1 MNTFII
7 NFKSHLLWNQ
17 RRTRERKSWLCLYSK
32 NVHQCVE
39 LSWGN
44 STMLLMKKVG
54 HRKDVFKHYCPV
66 IPNAIRIYFPN
77 HLNSSLGA
85 KHTQIMPAR
94 KQKSNNSGWATAELD
109 LLSSSFVSLIKSC
122 SPVSSQIPGV
132 YVPTWPPA
140 SVIRWTEGTDCT
152 VSYNN

>member
-1 MNTFII
+1 MKTKEN
-7 NFKSHLLWNQ
+7 N
-17 RRTRERKSWLCLYSK
+17 RKKELAECLYSK

-44 STMLLMKKVG
+44 STMLLMKKIG
-54 HRKDVFKHYCPV
+54 HRIDVFKHYCPV

-77 HLNSSLGA
+77 HLNGSLGA

-109 LLSSSFVSLIKSC
+109 LLSSSFISLIKSR
-122 SPVSSQIPGV
+122 SPVSSRIPGV
-132 YVPTWPPA
+132 FVPTWPPA
-140 SVIRWTEGTDCT
+140 SVIRRTEGTDCT